1 MAHVLLCMMIIL
13 CVSGELNI
21 RNCLSRAQPLAKD
34 QSPGLFSA
42 QTGPMTG
49 FGQGAHLTY
58 MIILGLSKWMLS
70 PWKSF
75 FFFQKFNTI
84 NTYRELHR
92 PSTDHCS
99 NTRSHMVIYMQCVK
113 EVLFHQRISS
123 LKYHLSAQDV
133 LAEASTSDSD
143 SLSQCRAVQ

>member
-58 MIILGLSKWMLS
+58 MIILGLSK
-70 PWKSF
+70 
-75 FFFQKFNTI
+75 
-84 NTYRELHR
+84 
-92 PSTDHCS
+92 
-99 NTRSHMVIYMQCVK
+99 
-113 EVLFHQRISS
+113 
-123 LKYHLSAQDV
+123 
-133 LAEASTSDSD
+133 
-143 SLSQCRAVQ
+143 